1 VANDLGRLRSAYR
14 RATRQDDAITDT
26 ILNQHTNTD
35 EDTFIM
41 IAPALPHD
49 EQERLHDLR
58 TIGLLDSPS
67 EERFDRIVRLATR
80 TLNVPIAYIS
90 FVDENRQW
98 LKTKDQFQPCKMSWE
113 EMETP
118 RDTSFCGHTILQQ
131 EPLLIE
137 DATADPRFRENPM
150 VINEPNIR
158 FYAGHPLKGPMGQNI
173 ATLCLLDN
181 EPRTLSEHEYE
192 AFVEMAGLA
201 QRELSLVNIIEIQDR
216 LISMQDALKLTQKQL
231 AHELTGAANYVLNLI
246 PPPITDGKLQIDWRF
261 IASSKVG
268 GDLMGY
274 HWLDDDHLATYLLDV
289 SGHGVDASL
298 HSASVYQALRS
309 QSLPVADWA
318 DPAAVLTAL
327 NTAFPMA
334 KNANKFVTAW
344 YSVYTVSTGT
354 LDYATAGHHPALLL
368 PPRSASQEDGEEE
381 TLAIRALGEPSF
393 MIGVTDEP
401 DYSQQQTSVEPG
413 SRLYI
418 FSDAAFEVRAKE
430 SPHPLMNFDGL
441 QERMASMPFKEGG
454 RLDCILESIR
464 SYQGQPT
471 FGDDFSMLELVFDA

>member
-1 VANDLGRLRSAYR
+1 
-14 RATRQDDAITDT
+14 
-26 ILNQHTNTD
+26 
-35 EDTFIM
+35 M

-67 EERFDRIVRLATR
+67 EERFDRIARLATR
-80 TLNVPIAYIS
+80 ALNVPIAYIS

-113 EMETP
+113 AMETP
-118 RDTSFCGHTILQQ
+118 RDTSFCGHTILQE
-131 EPLLIE
+131 EPLIIE
-137 DATADPRFRENPM
+137 DATADPRFSENPM
-150 VINEPNIR
+150 VVHEPHIR
-158 FYAGHPLKGPMGQNI
+158 FYAGHPLKGPMGHNI

-181 EPRTLSEHEYE
+181 EPRTLSEHEYD
-192 AFVEMAGLA
+192 AFIEMAALA

-246 PPPITDGKLQIDWRF
+246 PPPISERKLQIDWRF

-274 HWLDDDHLATYLLDV
+274 HWLDEDHLATYLLDV

-309 QSLPVADWA
+309 QALPVDNWH

-334 KNANKFVTAW
+334 KNAGKFVTAW
-344 YSVYTVSTGT
+344 YSVYTASTNT
-354 LDYATAGHHPALLL
+354 LTYATAGHHPALLL
-368 PPRSASQEDGEEE
+368 PPSESLSQKPLELSQLERTAHSNNEIPGV
-381 TLAIRALGEPSF
+381 LALGEPSF

-401 DYSQQQTSVEPG
+401 DYCTQQTAIDPG

-430 SPHPLMNFDGL
+430 TPHHLMNFEGL
-441 QERMASMPFKEGG
+441 QERMAKLPSSEGSL
-454 RLDCILESIR
+454 LDSILETIR